1 MTMSGSSTAKK
12 TEITTINIRVVL
24 LASRCLLFSLR
35 MVKFTAMRMAVMMMI
50 MVVMLV
56 TTNYVMVLVT
66 THLPPVRGFAAWSAL
81 LAIKR

>member
-35 MVKFTAMRMAVMMMI
+35 GMRFTTIRMAVIMMMK
-50 MVVMLV
+50 MAVMLM
-56 TTNYVMVLVT
+56 TTMSW
-66 THLPPVRGFAAWSAL
+66 F
-81 LAIKR
+81 

>member
-35 MVKFTAMRMAVMMMI
+35 GMRMAVMMMMI
-50 MVVMLV
+50 MLVVLV
-56 TTNYVMVLVT
+56 TTNYVMVLMT
-66 THLPPVRGFAAWSAL
+66 THLPPARGFAAWSAL

>member
-35 MVKFTAMRMAVMMMI
+35 MVKFMTMRMAVMMMMI
-50 MVVMLV
+50 MVVVLM
-56 TTNYVMVLVT
+56 TTM
-66 THLPPVRGFAAWSAL
+66 S
-81 LAIKR
+81 

>member
-35 MVKFTAMRMAVMMMI
+35 MVRMAVIMMI
-50 MVVMLV
+50 MVVVLV
-56 TTNYVMVLVT
+56 TTNYVMVLMT
-66 THLPPVRGFAAWSAL
+66 THLPPARGFAAWSAL

>member
-35 MVKFTAMRMAVMMMI
+35 MVRFTTMRMAVMTMI
-50 MVVMLV
+50 MVVVLM

-66 THLPPVRGFAAWSAL
+66 THLPPASGFAAWSAL